1 MINKNLQHELS
12 NLLDSKP
19 TDSVSLLNDCR
30 AISKSYGL
38 GYGYIISRLA
48 TLTSERKSNATKEF

>member
-1 MINKNLQHELS
+1 MNIARELNL
-12 NLLDSKP
+12 LLDSVDSGE
-19 TDSVSLLNDCR
+19 TDAKCLISDCR

-48 TLTSERKSNATKEF
+48 TLTTERKGNEPKEF